1 MKRWLGVALVAAV
14 SLVALALVTRAQEF
28 EAGAQD
34 SGPVVVAHGPMER
47 MGGPEEHMPGPSRFM
62 VRREFGHGF
71 GPGHEMGQRL
81 LAMLDNDRVK
91 AYLNLSEPQAQQLR
105 KIVVDN
111 EKSGVQTRAQL
122 EVRGIEL
129 REMLRADQ
137 PDSDAVMKKVQEN
150 SDLRGQ
156 EMKQHIQALL
166 EAQKVLT
173 PEQRKKVRQFIENRE
188 AFGMRNR
195 TFGEHRGFTAR
206 PHEGPGVP
214 PAPTPRPGEP
224 PVN

>member
-1 MKRWLGVALVAAV
+1 MRRWLGVAFVAAV
-14 SLVALALVTRAQEF
+14 CLVALALVTRAQEF
-28 EAGAQD
+28 EAGAED
-34 SGPVVVAHGPMER
+34 SGPVVRAGGPMEH
-47 MGGPEEHMPGPSRFM
+47 MGGPMEHMAGPGHVF

-71 GPGHEMGQRL
+71 GPGHEMGQHL

-111 EKSGVQTRAQL
+111 EKSSVQTRAQL

-137 PDSDAVMKKVQEN
+137 PDSDAVMKKVQEI

-173 PEQRKKVRQFIENRE
+173 PEQRKKIRQFVESRHAFAGQRE
-188 AFGMRNR
+188 HFKTGGRV
-195 TFGEHRGFTAR
+195 GGP
-206 PHEGPGVP
+206 PHEGPGMP
-214 PAPTPRPGEP
+214 SAPMPRPGEP

>member
-14 SLVALALVTRAQEF
+14 SIVALALVTSAQEP
-28 EAGAQD
+28 EAGAPD
-34 SGPVVVAHGPMER
+34 PGPVWNMAGPMEQAGGPMER
-47 MGGPEEHMPGPSRFM
+47 TAGPGRVI
-62 VRREFGHGF
+62 VRREIDRGF
-71 GPGHEMGQRL
+71 GPGHEMGQRM

-105 KIVVDN
+105 QIIVN
-111 EKSGVQTRAQL
+111 TEKSSIQTRAQL

-129 REMLRADQ
+129 RELLRADQ
-137 PDSDAVMKKVQEN
+137 LDGDAVMKKVQEI

-166 EAQKVLT
+166 AADKVLT
-173 PEQRKKVRQFIENRE
+173 PEQRKKIRQFIENRE
-188 AFGMRNR
+188 AFGMRAR
-195 TFGEHRGFTAR
+195 TFGERRGFTTR
-206 PHEGPGVP
+206 PHERPGTP

>member
-34 SGPVVVAHGPMER
+34 PGPEVRAGGPMEH
-47 MGGPEEHMPGPSRFM
+47 MAGPGRVF
-62 VRREFGHGF
+62 VRREVGHEFGA
-71 GPGHEMGQRL
+71 GHEMGQHM

-91 AYLNLSEPQAQQLR
+91 AYLNLSDPQAQQLR
-105 KIVVDN
+105 QIIVNN
-111 EKSGVQTRAQL
+111 EKSGVQTHAQL
-122 EVRGIEL
+122 TVRGIEL
-129 REMLRADQ
+129 RELLRADQ
-137 PDSDAVMKKVQEN
+137 PDSDAVMKKVQEI

-166 EAQKVLT
+166 DAGKVLT
-173 PEQRKKVRQFIENRE
+173 PEQRKKIRQFIENRE
-188 AFGMRNR
+188 AFGMRAR
-195 TFGEHRGFTAR
+195 TFGEHRGFTTR
-206 PHEGPGVP
+206 PHEGPGMP
-214 PAPTPRPGEP
+214 PAPRPRPGEP

>member
-34 SGPVVVAHGPMER
+34 VGPMVRAGEPMEHLGGPMEH
-47 MGGPEEHMPGPSRFM
+47 MAGPGRFM
-62 VRREFGHGF
+62 VRREFDHGF
-71 GPGHEMGQRL
+71 GPGHEMGQHL
-81 LAMLDNDRVK
+81 LAMLENDRVK

-111 EKSGVQTRAQL
+111 EKSSVQTRAQL

-137 PDSDAVMKKVQEN
+137 LDGDAVMKKVQEI

-173 PEQRKKVRQFIENRE
+173 PEQRKKIRQFIENRE

-206 PHEGPGVP
+206 PHEGPGTP

>member
-1 MKRWLGVALVAAV
+1 MKRWLGVALVATV

-28 EAGAQD
+28 EAGVQD
-34 SGPVVVAHGPMER
+34 SGPVVRAGGPMDH
-47 MGGPEEHMPGPSRFM
+47 MAGPGRVF

-71 GPGHEMGQRL
+71 DVGHEMGPHM

-91 AYLNLSEPQAQQLR
+91 AYLNLSDPQAQQLR
-105 KIVVDN
+105 QIVVSS
-111 EKSGVQTRAQL
+111 EKSSIQTRAQL
-122 EVRGIEL
+122 EVRHIEL
-129 REMLRADQ
+129 RELLRADQ
-137 PDSDAVMKKVQEN
+137 PDSDAIMKKVQEI

-156 EMKQHIQALL
+156 EMKQHVQALL
-166 EAQKVLT
+166 DAEKVLT
-173 PEQRKKVRQFIENRE
+173 PEQRKKIRQFIENRE
-188 AFGMRNR
+188 AFGMRAR

-206 PHEGPGVP
+206 PHEGPGMP